1 VAISARDQARLG
13 QLVLDRGAVQRGGQS
28 QQLIPAA
35 WIDRMGQPGPLAPF
49 YGLLTW
55 LNQGGQH
62 FPGASERSVFMVGA
76 GGNYVWVEPEH
87 EAVVVVRWID
97 SAHLPGFLR
106 RVTQGL
112 QAVSG

>member
-1 VAISARDQARLG
+1 M
-13 QLVLDRGAVQRGGQS
+13 LDRGAVGSGDQRK
-28 QQLIPAA
+28 QLIPAS
-35 WIDRMGQPGPLAPF
+35 WIDRMGQPGELAAF
-49 YGLLTW
+49 YGMLTW
-55 LNQGGQH
+55 LNRGGQN